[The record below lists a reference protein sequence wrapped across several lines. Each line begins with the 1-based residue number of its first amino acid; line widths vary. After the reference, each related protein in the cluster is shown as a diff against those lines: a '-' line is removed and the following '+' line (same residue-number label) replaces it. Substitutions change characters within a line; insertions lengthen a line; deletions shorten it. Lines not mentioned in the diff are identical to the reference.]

1 MLYTHMSLAAVAF
14 FYRET
19 VTSTDREQ
27 LRWMEYAARGPLNC
41 FYPPPIHFLT
51 NHSKATQTDECDN
64 KPVMPRFTTDMH
76 RVLKQV
82 IS

>member
-41 FYPPPIHFLT
+41 FSPPSYTLSDQSQQGNTDGWVRQQACNATIHDR
-51 NHSKATQTDECDN
+51 HAQSVKAG
-64 KPVMPRFTTDMH
+64 H
-76 RVLKQV
+76 
-82 IS
+82 